1 MKDQDRTNFRITPG
15 GIFQCKN
22 DPGWTVIYAN
32 DGLFQFLEYT
42 REEFRELFDNQLA
55 CVIYPE
61 DLEPLCRTASEQL
74 KKGNVVEN
82 ENRLVCKSGEV
93 KWIWIS
99 CEFVT
104 REGEE
109 PYFYCM
115 FHDITRQKQAQSRME
130 ISERRY
136 DLILS
141 MTPVSYTHL
150 FSNAIAEKEEQKIRN
165 RKSGTENQGR
175 RTGFLPQRDVYP
187 PGDEKENPDYAAKN
201 VIKLAKDQIFLQ
213 SEFPCDNIP
222 I

>member
-22 DPGWTVIYAN
+22 DPGWNVIYAN

-141 MTPVSYTHL
+141 MTQDVIYEWNYETREIFYAPT
-150 FSNAIAEKEEQKIRN
+150 FEKKFGYIPPADNFPYKVYLKRPKIHA
-165 RKSGTENQGR
+165 T
-175 RTGFLPQRDVYP
+175 
-187 PGDEKENPDYAAKN
+187 
-201 VIKLAKDQIFLQ
+201 
-213 SEFPCDNIP
+213 
-222 I
+222 